1 VIVRA
6 STQRKE
12 TDRTMNRTNHK
23 NKAFTLV
30 ELLVVMAIIALL
42 LGLLLPALAKA
53 RATARQVKDATQ
65 IKQAHAGIL
74 SAGAD
79 NGGTNPLP
87 GTINHL
93 GTIPGRHTGP
103 DAAKLGAGGDERQNN
118 HANLW
123 GALIGRG
130 FVTAQILVSPA
141 EVSGQVT
148 PCTSYNMNRVN
159 PALDCYWDPIDAAA
173 AGSSQVPQPI
183 TGFRVALNGGT
194 CNTSYACM
202 PIDPTVRR
210 GREWRNSGN
219 SQYAIM
225 GNRGIRGGQLSPEFY
240 DQATGSI
247 TLKIHG
253 GANEWDGNLC
263 FNDNH
268 MNLSRT
274 FYPTELAELENA
286 PQGGGPPNQ
295 QGAVNGRFLDNL
307 FKNDAGTSWPQS
319 VRFSD
324 VFLAIQAR
332 STNPSQSF
340 GKVTIQQF
348 DGAEG
353 NDTCVW
359 D

>member
-1 VIVRA
+1 
-6 STQRKE
+6 
-12 TDRTMNRTNHK
+12 MNRTNHK

-79 NGGTNPLP
+79 NGGVNPLP

-93 GTIPGRHTGP
+93 GTIPGRHTTG
-103 DAAKLGAGGDERQNN
+103 DAAKLGPGGDERQNN

-130 FVTAQILVSPA
+130 FITPQILVSPA
-141 EVSGQVT
+141 EVSGLVT
-148 PCTSYNMNRVN
+148 VNTQYNMNRIN
-159 PALDCYWDPIDAAA
+159 PSVDCYWDPIDALG
-173 AGSSQVPQPI
+173 AGTGSLQPPI
-183 TGFRVALNGGT
+183 TGFRAFLEGSEPGVAG

-202 PIDPTVRR
+202 PIDPTIRR

-219 SQYAIM
+219 SQFAIM
-225 GNRGIRGGQLSPEFY
+225 GNRGIRGGQLSAEFY
-240 DQATGSI
+240 DPATGSVS
-247 TLKIHG
+247 LKIHG

-268 MNLSRT
+268 MVLSRT
-274 FYPTELAELENA
+274 FYPTELAELDNA
-286 PQGGGPPNQ
+286 PQSGGPQNQ
-295 QGAVNGRFLDNL
+295 QSPTGKFLDNL
-307 FKNDAGTSWPQS
+307 FKNDAGSSWPQS

-324 VFLAIQAR
+324 VFLAIQAK
-332 STNPSQSF
+332 SANPSQSF

-348 DGAEG
+348 DGSEG
-353 NDTCVW
+353 NFTCVW

>member
-1 VIVRA
+1 VIVNNGINRR
-6 STQRKE
+6 TQRP
-12 TDRTMNRTNHK
+12 MNRNNK
-23 NKAFTLV
+23 NRGFTLV

-65 IKQAHAGIL
+65 IKQAHAGLL

-79 NGGTNPLP
+79 NGGTTPLP

-93 GTIPGRHTGP
+93 GTIPGRHTGA
-103 DAAKLGAGGDERQNN
+103 DSARLGAGGDERQNN

-123 GALIGRG
+123 GAMIGRG

-141 EVSGQVT
+141 EVSGAVT
-148 PCTSYNMNRVN
+148 PCTSYNLNRIN
-159 PALDCYWDPIDAAA
+159 PAVDCYWDPIDAPG
-173 AGSSQVPQPI
+173 AGSGTVPTPL
-183 TGFRVALNGGT
+183 TGFRTDLAGT

-202 PIDPTVRR
+202 PIDPTNRR

-219 SQYAIM
+219 SQFAIM
-225 GNRGIRGGQLSPEFY
+225 GNRGVRGGQLDTENL
-240 DQATGSI
+240 AGSVS
-247 TLKIHG
+247 LRIHG
-253 GANEWDGNLC
+253 GDKEWDGNLC

-268 MNLSRT
+268 VELSRT
-274 FYPTELAELENA
+274 FYPTNLSELDNA
-286 PQGGGPPNQ
+286 PQGGGPQNQ
-295 QGAVNGRFLDNL
+295 PGNAPGKFLDNL
-307 FKNDAGTSWPQS
+307 FKNDAGTSWPAS
-319 VRFSD
+319 NRFSD
-324 VFLAIQAR
+324 VFLAIQNR

-353 NDTCVW
+353 NNTCVW